1 MKIKE
6 VIEKTGL
13 TDRAIRLYID
23 EGLAAPSIGESYS
36 GRKSIEFS
44 PADVERLNNV
54 AMLRKAGFS
63 ISDIKNIVDD
73 NSTAKNIVKKFIEQT
88 ESNIKHESEIVEKLK
103 GISFDEDVTI
113 ETICESLS
121 ATVEEN
127 EVPSEDLKLTTK
139 EKIKKF
145 ISILLASA
153 QLLYALSAV
162 VTVFFGILDYRYIKF
177 DAEKLPALLIYSSWL
192 IIIVMSAIILR
203 ISTGK
208 RFIKRI
214 RGVISGMFIFSFIGN
229 VFLTIVTFALLFV
242 SAFPFYSQ
250 TSDPKNYLKLDSY
263 LEEYMKTDYAN
274 NYYESVFDV
283 FPAYIPSSARVS
295 PWKAEFLDTT
305 KYFYK
310 YTACHSPDNYDVFA
324 EWVLSADE
332 YEKAK
337 SDLPEIRR
345 TVQKGDWTMVYYT
358 YSAQFSGDNSK
369 ISETEKRYEETKN
382 EFEIGEWSTEEYHIN
397 YDFLICAYNDK
408 QQKIRYIAS
417 GRCPHERSEEAPFYV
432 SLDWE

>member
-1 MKIKE
+1 MKIKD

-23 EGLAAPSIGESYS
+23 EGLAAPSIEESYS
-36 GRKSIEFS
+36 GRKSIDFS

-63 ISDIKNIVDD
+63 IADIKSIVDD
-73 NSTAKNIVKKFIEQT
+73 ISNAKNIVEKFIEQT

-103 GISFDEDVTI
+103 SISFDEEVTI

-121 ATVEEN
+121 ATVEES
-127 EVPSEDLKLTTK
+127 EVPSEDLKLTTI
-139 EKIKKF
+139 EKFKKF
-145 ISILLASA
+145 ISILLASV

-162 VTVFFGILDYRYIKF
+162 VTICLIIFDFRYIKF
-177 DAEKLPALLIYSSWL
+177 NPDALPALLFYSSWL
-192 IIIVMSAIILR
+192 IIIVLSVIILR

-208 RFIKRI
+208 RFLKRI
-214 RGVISGMFIFSFIGN
+214 RGVISGIFVLSSVGS
-229 VFLTIVTFALLFV
+229 VFLTIETFLLIFI

-250 TSDPKNYLKLDSY
+250 TSDPNNYLKLDSY
-263 LEEYMKTDYAN
+263 LEEYMKTDYSN
-274 NYYESVFDV
+274 YYYESVFDV
-283 FPAYIPSSARVS
+283 FPAYIPGSARIS
-295 PWKAEFLDTT
+295 PWRSEYLDTT
-305 KYFYK
+305 KYFYE
-310 YTACHSPDNYDVFA
+310 YTSCDTFGTYDIFA
-324 EWVLSADE
+324 EWILSADE

-358 YSAQFSGDNSK
+358 YTVHFSRDTSK
-369 ISETEKRYEETKN
+369 ISETEKRYDESKD
-382 EFEIGEWSTEEYHIN
+382 EFEIGEWYTEEYHIS

-417 GRCPHERSEEAPFYV
+417 GRCSHERSKEAPYYL